1 VNARLKRSRYDRDV
15 TMPREFNNQEHDG
28 RYRTHPDMTLAFLIP
43 AGICPRGT
51 TAGMRRRAAGTAPT
65 GIWKI

>member
-1 VNARLKRSRYDRDV
+1 V

-28 RYRTHPDMTLAFLIP
+28 RYRTHPDMTLAFLSP
-43 AGICPRGT
+43 AGICPRGM
-51 TAGMRRRAAGTAPT
+51 TAGMRRRAADIAPT